1 MARHVNKVFPLR
13 AEINVMKTV
22 PRSSRVADA
31 PLVYV
36 LVRMDLHLGGRA
48 NKLRDLYLE
57 AEIQVN
63 PDKTVEVVWIEPQYE
78 IVRGQQT
85 PTLLGLYETILET
98 SVAGDLSLIGVQ

>member
-13 AEINVMKTV
+13 AEINVMKTS
-22 PRSSRVADA
+22 PRSSRAVDA

-63 PDKTVEVVWIEPQYE
+63 PDKTIEVVWMEPQYE

-85 PTLLGLYETILET
+85 PTLLGLYEVILET